1 MKPLREFFLRATL
14 YFYEVSK
21 KYDFFWI
28 FLFGSL
34 MRVKWRGYAEKPVI
48 HSFGL

>member
-1 MKPLREFFLRATL
+1 MKPLREFFLRGTL

-21 KYDFFWI
+21 KYDFFLN

-34 MRVKWRGYAEKPVI
+34 VTVK
-48 HSFGL
+48 